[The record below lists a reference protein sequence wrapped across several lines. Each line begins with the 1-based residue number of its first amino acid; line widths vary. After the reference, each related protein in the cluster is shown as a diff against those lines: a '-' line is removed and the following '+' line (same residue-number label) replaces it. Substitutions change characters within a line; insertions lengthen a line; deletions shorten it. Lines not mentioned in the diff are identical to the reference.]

1 MKLRGLLTI
10 VLLGLLLGGCSSKSN
25 FYQLHTA
32 SVDDVQRTKHIKKTV
47 IGIAEVDLPEYLDK
61 PQIVTRLSASQ
72 LKVNE
77 TERWVGAFD
86 KNIQSVLANNLA
98 KLLPQ
103 YSFLTRPWEEPV
115 EDRYRIYLSVERFD
129 GDAQTGVVSFRGRW
143 SLVDVENNRLITGED
158 IDYSERGG
166 ANVDALVNTQS
177 RLLERLS
184 RHIAQRVKRYL

>member
-1 MKLRGLLTI
+1 MKLHLLVTLT
-10 VLLGLLLGGCSSKSN
+10 LLGVLLGGCSSKSN

-32 SVDDVQRTKHIKKTV
+32 SVGDVQRTKHIKKTV

-86 KNIQSVLANNLA
+86 KNIQSVLADNLSR
-98 KLLPQ
+98 LLPQ

-115 EDRYRIYLSVERFD
+115 NDRYRIYLSVERFD
-129 GDAQTGVVSFRGRW
+129 GDAQTGEVTFSGRW
-143 SLVDVENNRLITGED
+143 SLVDVENNRLIVGED

-166 ANVDALVNTQS
+166 VSVDALVQTQS

>member
-1 MKLRGLLTI
+1 M
-10 VLLGLLLGGCSSKSN
+10 
-25 FYQLHTA
+25 
-32 SVDDVQRTKHIKKTV
+32 
-47 IGIAEVDLPEYLDK
+47 
-61 PQIVTRLSASQ
+61 
-72 LKVNE
+72 
-77 TERWVGAFD
+77 GAFD

-166 ANVDALVNTQS
+166 ASVDALVNTQS

>member
-86 KNIQSVLANNLA
+86 KNIQTVLADNLSR
-98 KLLPQ
+98 LLPQ
-103 YSFLTRPWEEPV
+103 YSFLTHPWEEPM

-129 GDAQTGVVSFRGRW
+129 GDTKSGVVTFNGRW

-158 IDYSERGG
+158 IDYTERGG
-166 ANVDALVNTQS
+166 VSVDALVQTQS

>member
-1 MKLRGLLTI
+1 MI
-10 VLLGLLLGGCSSKSN
+10 LLGALLGGCSSKSN

-32 SVDDVQRTKHIKKTV
+32 GIDDVQRTKHIRKTV

-86 KNIQSVLANNLA
+86 KNIQTVLANNLA
-98 KLLPQ
+98 KMLPR
-103 YSFLTRPWEEPV
+103 YSFMVRPWEEPV
-115 EDRYRIYLSVERFD
+115 EDRYRIYLGIERFD
-129 GDAQTGVVSFRGRW
+129 GNAQTGVVSFRGRW
-143 SLVDVENNRLITGED
+143 SLVDAENNRLITGED

-166 ANVDALVNTQS
+166 MRVDALVDTQS